1 MTRYAAPRTPGNP
14 ANTSLNKICT
24 EHDGHKHVM
33 YKIKSPYAGAQGLRL
48 DTCLGCG
55 LMNQQDWY
63 ECLHCIRKRCQQD
76 RFHPKESKEKMEFFD
91 GATPSP
97 LPSPKYPRS

>member
-1 MTRYAAPRTPGNP
+1 M
-14 ANTSLNKICT
+14 
-24 EHDGHKHVM
+24 M

-76 RFHPKESKEKMEFFD
+76 RFHPKESREKMEFFD
-91 GATPSP
+91 GSTPTP
-97 LPSPKYPRS
+97 LPSPRYT